1 MEKRINKKLMITA
14 FISYLIVFIW
24 VIVFKFNASW
34 IEEVRIYELSQ
45 PYLERIELE
54 WIPFYTVINQFKE
67 GNYFDLDHLLN
78 IIIYIPIGLYLKFIT
93 KLNNK
98 KIILIIILSSLIFEI
113 EQSITCIGGLD
124 GTDLVTNFIGGL
136 IGLYSFKII
145 NKFKIKYINWIN
157 ISLLIVSLPL
167 AIYAIINTIINFDL
181 YIL

>member
-1 MEKRINKKLMITA
+1 MGKNINKKLMITA
-14 FISYLIVFIW
+14 FISYLIIVLW

-45 PYLERIELE
+45 PYLERIGLE

-78 IIIYIPIGLYLKFIT
+78 IIIYIPIGLYLKLIT
-93 KLNNK
+93 KLDNK

-136 IGLYSFKII
+136 IGLISFKLI
-145 NKFKIKYINWIN
+145 NKFKIKYINLMN
-157 ISLLIVSLPL
+157 ISLLIISLPL